1 MFLSKHIKRL
11 RNEGITQSWIM
22 KFLNTENV
30 TLDLSQGFHR
40 WEECC
45 PELLTPRYV
54 KKFFNLS
61 KNAKGPGEFLLQLL
75 GLKTN
80 KNTLKPEK
88 GQGGDINIDGINY
101 EVKGGLGRLDGT
113 QIDDVSKII
122 IQNPDTLGFQIDVKN
137 TPKEEIKSM
146 LATKPFKAVQTQDN
160 NLVNAFLFAF
170 FNGRN
175 KSGNLIVVNMKGYY
189 VIEQGQK
196 IIDELIKITIPRWIR
211 YYAYTREVLPH
222 NDNDRM
228 IKISLV

>member
-1 MFLSKHIKRL
+1 
-11 RNEGITQSWIM
+11 M

-40 WEECC
+40 WEEYC

-122 IQNPDTLGFQIDVKN
+122 IQNPDTLGFQIDVKT
-137 TPKEEIKSM
+137 TPKEKIKAI
-146 LATKPFKAVQTQDN
+146 LATKQFTAVQTQDN

-189 VIEQGQK
+189 VIEQG
-196 IIDELIKITIPRWIR
+196 
-211 YYAYTREVLPH
+211 
-222 NDNDRM
+222 
-228 IKISLV
+228 